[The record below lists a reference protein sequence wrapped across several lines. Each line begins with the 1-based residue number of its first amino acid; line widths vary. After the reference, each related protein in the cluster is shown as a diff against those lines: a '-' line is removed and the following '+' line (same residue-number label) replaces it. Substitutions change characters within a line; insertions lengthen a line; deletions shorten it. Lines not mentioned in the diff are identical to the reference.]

1 MLFLHY
7 LGLFMLRIMFF
18 YIFIL
23 SIYLCIWIEYN
34 ILNVYLMSF
43 LHLKTFRP
51 KFKIYAFESNKTF
64 SIHSDYTVLT

>member
-7 LGLFMLRIMFF
+7 LGLNLRIMFF

-43 LHLKTFRP
+43 LHLKN
-51 KFKIYAFESNKTF
+51 I
-64 SIHSDYTVLT
+64 